1 MDPIEALRSAI
12 AKNKKLERKDGSVV
26 IGMHAFPAKTV
37 TCMKK
42 LQAYEKKESVK
53 ETSYYTLDCLLFFWE
68 VFSKNESL
76 DLASY
81 ALQCADNGV
90 DAVSFPQKDAL
101 LNYLKGKESSC
112 IYFDTSASF
121 RYVKPQYEGATSA
134 GTENGDGAASSGAKT
149 IQNYKRM
156 RAILGN
162 EKIYETRSKVITV
175 DGRSDFLEAV
185 RTTVGIEP

>member
-12 AKNKKLERKDGSVV
+12 AKNKKLERKDGNVV
-26 IGMHAFPAKTV
+26 IGMHVFPAKTI

-53 ETSYYTLDCLLFFWE
+53 ETSYYALDCIFYFWE
-68 VFSKNESL
+68 VFSKDESL
-76 DLASY
+76 DMLPTRYSASIT
-81 ALQCADNGV
+81 AWIPSV
-90 DAVSFPQKDAL
+90 FPEDAL
-101 LNYLKGKESSC
+101 LSYLKGKESSC
-112 IYFDTSASF
+112 IYFDTSAPF
-121 RYVKPQYEGATSA
+121 RYVKPQFEGATTASATSDGSAPA
-134 GTENGDGAASSGAKT
+134 GTKT

-162 EKIYETRSKVITV
+162 EKIYETRSKVIAV

-185 RTTVGIEP
+185 RITAGNET

>member
-12 AKNKKLERKDGSVV
+12 AKNKKLERKDGNVV
-26 IGMHAFPAKTV
+26 IGMHVFPAKTI

-53 ETSYYTLDCLLFFWE
+53 ETSYYALDCIFYFWE
-68 VFSKNESL
+68 VFSKDESL
-76 DLASY
+76 DHASY
-81 ALQCADNGV
+81 TLQCVDNGV
-90 DAVSFPQKDAL
+90 DTVSFPQKDAL
-101 LNYLKGKESSC
+101 LSYLKGKESSC
-112 IYFDTSASF
+112 IYFDTSAPF
-121 RYVKPQYEGATSA
+121 RYVKPQFEGATTASAASDGSAPA
-134 GTENGDGAASSGAKT
+134 GTKT

-162 EKIYETRSKVITV
+162 EKIYETRSKVIAM

-185 RTTVGIEP
+185 RITAGNET

>member
-12 AKNKKLERKDGSVV
+12 AKNKKLERKDGNVV
-26 IGMHAFPAKTV
+26 IGMHVFPAKTI

-53 ETSYYTLDCLLFFWE
+53 ESSYYALDCIFYFWE
-68 VFSKNESL
+68 VFSKDESL
-76 DLASY
+76 DHASY
-81 ALQCADNGV
+81 
-90 DAVSFPQKDAL
+90 VSFPQKDAL
-101 LNYLKGKESSC
+101 LSYLKGKESSC
-112 IYFDTSASF
+112 IYFDTSAPF
-121 RYVKPQYEGATSA
+121 RYVKPQFEGATTASATSDGSAPA
-134 GTENGDGAASSGAKT
+134 GTKT

-162 EKIYETRSKVITV
+162 EKIYETRSKVIAM

-185 RTTVGIEP
+185 RITAGNET